1 MATSARVRLS
11 FEPDTEKPRVF
22 ERDVDLGE
30 LREDGG
36 REFVA
41 QRLFSELEKD
51 SHYIEYRSALPSI
64 DSFLRPVKQTF
75 RGLEMVS
82 DTFDDRLNTREM
94 WLEIGNTLLRVHHLL
109 PKSRTYHDAEL
120 THCGSQDPQAENLS
134 AVFHL
139 DKMANFD
146 LVTILL
152 QKIHDLAARLVFERL
167 GASLLGDLDQSDP
180 EWERFITPGKVRK
193 ALSNRARNPQVA
205 ALSDDEYSTLL
216 NVLDELRKS
225 DDGTKLQSYRN
236 KFVHRIAP
244 SVDRTD
250 LYGHLQDRRKTP
262 IVGED
267 SKVKGWTKGF
277 GGRPATPQYVFLELY
292 DSAVQT
298 LSDYVD
304 TLKRLE
310 AMPRFGPEATDG
322 SAAASA

>member
-1 MATSARVRLS
+1 MATAKIRLLFGFDSAQLQE
-11 FEPDTEKPRVF
+11 FEKVVE
-22 ERDVDLGE
+22 LGD

-36 REFVA
+36 CEFVA
-41 QRLFSELEKD
+41 QHLFSELEKN
-51 SHYIEYRSALPSI
+51 SRYIEYRSALPSI

-109 PKSRTYHDAEL
+109 PQSRTYHDAEL
-120 THCGSQDPQAENLS
+120 AHSGSRHSEAENLA
-134 AVFHL
+134 AVFHI
-139 DKMANFD
+139 DKMADFD
-146 LVTILL
+146 LVVILL
-152 QKIHDLAARLVFERL
+152 QKIHDLVARLVFERL

-180 EWERFITPGKVRK
+180 ECERFITPGKVRK
-193 ALSNRARNPQVA
+193 ALSNRTGNPQVA
-205 ALSDDEYSTLL
+205 ALSDEEYSTLL

-262 IVGED
+262 IFGED
-267 SKVKGWTKGF
+267 GKVKGWTKGF
-277 GGRPATPQYVFLELY
+277 GGRPTIPQYVFLELY
-292 DSAVQT
+292 DGAVQT

-310 AMPRFGPEATDG
+310 AMPRFGPEATDA
-322 SAAASA
+322 SAAVSG